1 MAIVGGG
8 ITGLSAALHLAEA
21 GIGSVVLESRQAGW
35 GASGRAF
42 GQVVPYLKHDTADI
56 LRHYDTE
63 RGERVA
69 AAVAEGP
76 SRVAALIERYGIDCD
91 LQRSGLIFGGHSPS
105 GEMMLRNRADYWR
118 QRGAKVELLQGA
130 TAESAIGSHYYR
142 VALLDHRGVH
152 LNPFAYT
159 NGLARAAQTQGT
171 KLVTGVTVQSL
182 RQESGLWVLTAERHT
197 VRAEAAILA
206 TNAYSDGLWPGLAGS
221 IVPMRGHGMV
231 SAPLSDNLRRSI
243 LPGGQALTDTRRL
256 FSGVRVLADGRL
268 HASLDGPAF
277 GPEADGHVAKLKQRL
292 ARLYPQLGPVQW
304 EEAWSGFIALTPDQF
319 PRVHI
324 LAPRLFAGLG
334 YSGRGIAAATMIGAE
349 LAARVQG
356 VGDQDL
362 VFPATPL
369 QSIAGRR
376 FAEVSIAALVNW
388 YRVRDAVDERR
399 HGR

>member
-1 MAIVGGG
+1 
-8 ITGLSAALHLAEA
+8 
-21 GIGSVVLESRQAGW
+21 
-35 GASGRAF
+35 
-42 GQVVPYLKHDTADI
+42 
-56 LRHYDTE
+56 
-63 RGERVA
+63 
-69 AAVAEGP
+69 
-76 SRVAALIERYGIDCD
+76 
-91 LQRSGLIFGGHSPS
+91 
-105 GEMMLRNRADYWR
+105 
-118 QRGAKVELLQGA
+118 VELLQGA
-130 TAESAIGSHYYR
+130 TAESAIGSRYYR